1 METFSYCA
9 IKTCLENT
17 AWSCQSNDWFFFQLC
32 SVATTG
38 DKALAHTSCALS
50 TCTAQRPEI
59 RLSVW
64 FFLLKKKKNVL
75 PVESKT
81 RQKQYEYHAEQGL
94 FLEQNQ
100 DQNLFPVAKCMLWL
114 RCGKK
119 RSSSRTTDKP
129 TFKKQMQEQRVR
141 ANRLGQEKENF
152 SPIHVRNIC
161 VLLSSFCS
169 FSQES

>member
-1 METFSYCA
+1 MTDFFSA
-9 IKTCLENT
+9 M
-17 AWSCQSNDWFFFQLC
+17 LC
-32 SVATTG
+32 GNNRRQGIGTRFMCSEHLHSTETG
-38 DKALAHTSCALS
+38 DKTICLVFS
-50 TCTAQRPEI
+50 
-59 RLSVW
+59 
-64 FFLLKKKKNVL
+64 FKKKKKNVL

-114 RCGKK
+114 RRGKK

-129 TFKKQMQEQRVR
+129 NFKKQMQEQRVR

-152 SPIHVRNIC
+152 SPIHLRNIC
-161 VLLSSFCS
+161 VLLLSFCS